1 MLSWNTFIFFCVCVC
16 CRKDLGLQWQAEEL
30 LLVQKYETFQG
41 TTTCDSVVNARIYI
55 VFPNKWKGDIE
66 KFARGKLL
74 KVTLKLKKILC
85 FHKEKTHLSVFI
97 SRVLLAQILRLWC
110 LWGKHCLGD
119 ASLVCPSLRAP
130 IQSPVITTKGLV
142 KSLVSCFPL
151 QAKQPALPPDLQ
163 IACGPVLNM

>member
-1 MLSWNTFIFFCVCVC
+1 M
-16 CRKDLGLQWQAEEL
+16 
-30 LLVQKYETFQG
+30 QKYETFQG

-97 SRVLLAQILRLWC
+97 SRVLLVQILRL
-110 LWGKHCLGD
+110 
-119 ASLVCPSLRAP
+119 
-130 IQSPVITTKGLV
+130 
-142 KSLVSCFPL
+142 
-151 QAKQPALPPDLQ
+151 
-163 IACGPVLNM
+163 